1 MFYNGKS
8 IKSKWPRSFDLRQ
21 ISNSI
26 KLYGLD
32 FNLEHSIQFAEF
44 RLSQHI
50 ILNIEML
57 NLELF

>member
-50 ILNIEML
+50 ILNIEIL
-57 NLELF
+57 SLELF